1 MGKERGWEEK
11 RQKVGNMRRGEVQ
24 VETDE
29 VLGFISNASGQ
40 QKRERKYI
48 L

>member
-1 MGKERGWEEK
+1 MGK
-11 RQKVGNMRRGEVQ
+11 MRRGEVQ

-29 VLGFISNASGQ
+29 VLGFISNTSSQ